1 MEIFYHN
8 KTIKKFIDSLDSNSK
23 KQVVKNLEL
32 LEEYGYEIGLPHSK
46 SIGNGLFELR
56 CISSGVRFL
65 YIYHNNSALILNG
78 FVKKVDKIPQ
88 KEINLAKNRQNMYL

>member
-8 KTIKKFIDSLDSNSK
+8 KKIKKFIDSLDLESK
-23 KQVVKNLEL
+23 KQVVKNIEL

-56 CISSGVRFL
+56 CIGSGVRFL
-65 YIYHNNSALILNG
+65 YIYYNNGVLILNG
-78 FVKKVDKIPQ
+78 FIKKVDKIPQ
-88 KEINLAKNRQNMYL
+88 KEIALVKKRQKNI